1 MTISRTGAAGRPTDM
16 PSSVQSRGTTPSPS
30 AASRNVGAPPSAP
43 SRHTGAPRSAPSR
56 HAGAPRSAPSR
67 DTTAP
72 PFATVLEHHGR
83 ALLRFCISQA
93 GPDRGE
99 DVFQET
105 MIAALRAYD
114 TLADPAAV
122 RSWLFSIAARKAID
136 SHRAASRAPLPLADP
151 AQVSESAAADP
162 ASAGDRE
169 LWHEVARLPDKQRQA
184 VALRFV
190 ADLSH
195 REIGEVM
202 GTSEA
207 AARRNVFE
215 GVRRLR
221 DDLTDATP

>member
-1 MTISRTGAAGRPTDM
+1 M
-16 PSSVQSRGTTPSPS
+16 PSGATRSRARAT
-30 AASRNVGAPPSAP
+30 
-43 SRHTGAPRSAPSR
+43 
-56 HAGAPRSAPSR
+56 
-67 DTTAP
+67 
-72 PFATVLEHHGR
+72 PFATVLEEHGR
-83 ALLRFCISQA
+83 ALLRFCVSQA

-114 TLADPAAV
+114 TLESPDAV

-136 SHRAASRAPLPLADP
+136 SHRTAGRAPVPVPVLEPVTAD
-151 AQVSESAAADP
+151 
-162 ASAGDRE
+162 ASAGDGDPAEHAGSE
-169 LWHEVARLPDKQRQA
+169 LWQDVARLPDKQRQA
-184 VALRFV
+184 VGLRFI

-195 REIGEVM
+195 REIAVAM

-221 DDLTDATP
+221 IDLTDAVR

>member
-1 MTISRTGAAGRPTDM
+1 M
-16 PSSVQSRGTTPSPS
+16 PSGARTSR
-30 AASRNVGAPPSAP
+30 ARV
-43 SRHTGAPRSAPSR
+43 
-56 HAGAPRSAPSR
+56 
-67 DTTAP
+67 P
-72 PFATVLEHHGR
+72 PFATVLEEHGR

-105 MIAALRAYD
+105 MISALRAYD
-114 TLADPAAV
+114 TLENPAAV

-136 SHRAASRAPLPLADP
+136 SHRASGRAPVPVADVEPVAEVACDP
-151 AQVSESAAADP
+151 ADAPGGEVWRA
-162 ASAGDRE
+162 
-169 LWHEVARLPDKQRQA
+169 VARLPDKQRQA

-190 ADLSH
+190 ADLPH
-195 REIGEVM
+195 REIAQAM

-221 DDLTDATP
+221 ADLTDAVR

>member
-1 MTISRTGAAGRPTDM
+1 M
-16 PSSVQSRGTTPSPS
+16 
-30 AASRNVGAPPSAP
+30 
-43 SRHTGAPRSAPSR
+43 
-56 HAGAPRSAPSR
+56 
-67 DTTAP
+67 
-72 PFATVLEHHGR
+72 
-83 ALLRFCISQA
+83 LLRFCISQA

-114 TLADPAAV
+114 TLEKPEAV

-136 SHRAASRAPLPLADP
+136 SHRTAGRAPVPVADVEPVAADAAGDP
-151 AQVSESAAADP
+151 AEQ
-162 ASAGDRE
+162 AGSE
-169 LWHEVARLPDKQRQA
+169 LWKDVAGLPDKQRQA
-184 VALRFV
+184 VGLRFI

-195 REIGEVM
+195 REIAEAM

-221 DDLTDATP
+221 EDLTDAVR

>member
-1 MTISRTGAAGRPTDM
+1 M
-16 PSSVQSRGTTPSPS
+16 SSGTTR
-30 AASRNVGAPPSAP
+30 SRARVA
-43 SRHTGAPRSAPSR
+43 
-56 HAGAPRSAPSR
+56 
-67 DTTAP
+67 
-72 PFATVLEHHGR
+72 PFATVLEEHGR
-83 ALLRFCISQA
+83 VLLRFCISQA

-114 TLADPAAV
+114 TLENPGAV

-136 SHRAASRAPLPLADP
+136 SHRADGRAPVPVLDVEPVAGDGVGDP
-151 AQVSESAAADP
+151 AGR
-162 ASAGDRE
+162 AGTE
-169 LWHEVARLPDKQRQA
+169 LWQDVARLPDKQRQA
-184 VALRFV
+184 VGLRFI

-195 REIGEVM
+195 REIAAAM

-221 DDLTDATP
+221 IDLTDAVR

>member
-1 MTISRTGAAGRPTDM
+1 M
-16 PSSVQSRGTTPSPS
+16 
-30 AASRNVGAPPSAP
+30 PPSAH
-43 SRHTGAPRSAPSR
+43 SLRAS
-56 HAGAPRSAPSR
+56 
-67 DTTAP
+67 AP
-72 PFATVLEHHGR
+72 PFATVLELHGR

-93 GPDRGE
+93 GRDRGE

-114 TLADPAAV
+114 TLVDPAAV

-136 SHRAASRAPLPLADP
+136 SHRAARRAPLPLADP
-151 AQVSESAAADP
+151 EQLSSGEAADP
-162 ASAGDRE
+162 AAASGGE
-169 LWHEVARLPDKQRQA
+169 LWRDVARLPDKQREA
-184 VALRFV
+184 VALRFI

-207 AARRNVFE
+207 AARRNVYE

-221 DDLTDATP
+221 EDLTDLVR

>member
-1 MTISRTGAAGRPTDM
+1 MPPRATTI
-16 PSSVQSRGTTPSPS
+16 
-30 AASRNVGAPPSAP
+30 
-43 SRHTGAPRSAPSR
+43 
-56 HAGAPRSAPSR
+56 
-67 DTTAP
+67 P
-72 PFATVLEHHGR
+72 PFVGLLESHGP
-83 ALLRFCISQA
+83 AVLRFCVAQA

-99 DVFQET
+99 DIFQET

-114 TLADPAAV
+114 TLRDPAAG

-136 SHRAASRAPLPLADP
+136 GHRAARRSPVPLGTVNAG
-151 AQVSESAAADP
+151 AIVAGAGGESGP
-162 ASAGDRE
+162 GE
-169 LWHEVARLPDKQRQA
+169 GGLGEIWKEVARLPAKQRLA
-184 VALRFV
+184 LGLRFI

-221 DDLTDATP
+221 EDLTDAPGASVSRS

>member
-1 MTISRTGAAGRPTDM
+1 MISRNRCSPRLTDM
-16 PSSVQSRGTTPSPS
+16 PS
-30 AASRNVGAPPSAP
+30 GA
-43 SRHTGAPRSAPSR
+43 
-56 HAGAPRSAPSR
+56 
-67 DTTAP
+67 TTARVPVP
-72 PFATVLEHHGR
+72 PFATVLEEHGR

-114 TLADPAAV
+114 TLKDPGAV

-136 SHRAASRAPLPLADP
+136 SHRAAGRAPVPVEDVDVVGVGSAGSGGDP
-151 AQVSESAAADP
+151 ADAP
-162 ASAGDRE
+162 GRE
-169 LWHEVARLPDKQRQA
+169 IWRDVARLPDKQREA
-184 VALRFV
+184 VGLRFI

-195 REIGEVM
+195 REIAVVM
-202 GTSEA
+202 HTSED

-221 DDLTDATP
+221 EDLTDPAR

>member
-1 MTISRTGAAGRPTDM
+1 M
-16 PSSVQSRGTTPSPS
+16 S
-30 AASRNVGAPPSAP
+30 A
-43 SRHTGAPRSAPSR
+43 
-56 HAGAPRSAPSR
+56 R

-72 PFATVLEHHGR
+72 PFATVLEQHGR

-105 MIAALRAYD
+105 MISALRAYE
-114 TLADPAAV
+114 TLKDPAAA

-136 SHRAASRAPLPLADP
+136 SHRAAGRAPVPLADVEQADNRP
-151 AQVSESAAADP
+151 ASAGLGDP
-162 ASAGDRE
+162 ASAASGNPASAGLGDPAATAGE
-169 LWHEVARLPDKQRQA
+169 LWGDVARLPDKQRQA
-184 VALRFV
+184 VGLRFI

-195 REIGEVM
+195 REIGQMM

-221 DDLTDATP
+221 DDLTDAPR

>member
-1 MTISRTGAAGRPTDM
+1 MG
-16 PSSVQSRGTTPSPS
+16 S
-30 AASRNVGAPPSAP
+30 AA
-43 SRHTGAPRSAPSR
+43 
-56 HAGAPRSAPSR
+56 
-67 DTTAP
+67 TTFRARVP
-72 PFATVLEHHGR
+72 PFATVLEEHGR
-83 ALLRFCISQA
+83 VLLRFCISQA

-114 TLADPAAV
+114 TLESPDAV

-136 SHRAASRAPLPLADP
+136 SHRAAGRAPVPIADVEP
-151 AQVSESAAADP
+151 VVADAAADP
-162 ASAGDRE
+162 SEATAGSEVWQD
-169 LWHEVARLPDKQRQA
+169 VARLPDKQRQA
-184 VALRFV
+184 VGLRFI

-195 REIGEVM
+195 REIAVVM

-221 DDLTDATP
+221 EDLTDALR

>member
-1 MTISRTGAAGRPTDM
+1 M
-16 PSSVQSRGTTPSPS
+16 PS
-30 AASRNVGAPPSAP
+30 GA
-43 SRHTGAPRSAPSR
+43 
-56 HAGAPRSAPSR
+56 
-67 DTTAP
+67 TTARAPVP
-72 PFATVLEHHGR
+72 PFATVLEQHGR

-105 MIAALRAYD
+105 MISALRAYD
-114 TLADPAAV
+114 TLVTPEAV

-136 SHRAASRAPLPLADP
+136 SHRAAGRAPLAVEDLEIGAGGDP
-151 AQVSESAAADP
+151 AEG
-162 ASAGDRE
+162 AGGEIWKD
-169 LWHEVARLPDKQRQA
+169 VARLPDKQRQA
-184 VALRFV
+184 VGLRFI

-195 REIGEVM
+195 REIAVVM

-221 DDLTDATP
+221 EDLTDPVR

>member
-1 MTISRTGAAGRPTDM
+1 MTISRIGAPGRPTDM
-16 PSSVQSRGTTPSPS
+16 APSVPTRRASAPGR
-30 AASRNVGAPPSAP
+30 AASVPAGRASAP
-43 SRHTGAPRSAPSR
+43 GRAASVPAGRRS
-56 HAGAPRSAPSR
+56 
-67 DTTAP
+67 AP
-72 PFATVLEHHGR
+72 PFATVLERHGR
-83 ALLRFCISQA
+83 TLLRFCISQA

-114 TLADPAAV
+114 TLEDPAAV
-122 RSWLFSIAARKAID
+122 RSWLFSIAARKAVD
-136 SHRAASRAPLPLADP
+136 SHRAVSRGPLPLAEPEQAAGEMAADP
-151 AQVSESAAADP
+151 PAAAD
-162 ASAGDRE
+162 AE
-169 LWHEVARLPDKQRQA
+169 LWREVARLPDKQRQA

-221 DDLTDATP
+221 EDLTDPAT

>member
-1 MTISRTGAAGRPTDM
+1 MSSRVR
-16 PSSVQSRGTTPSPS
+16 V
-30 AASRNVGAPPSAP
+30 
-43 SRHTGAPRSAPSR
+43 
-56 HAGAPRSAPSR
+56 
-67 DTTAP
+67 P
-72 PFATVLEHHGR
+72 PFATVLEEHGR
-83 ALLRFCISQA
+83 VLLRFCISQA

-114 TLADPAAV
+114 TLERPDAV

-136 SHRAASRAPLPLADP
+136 SHRTAGRAPVPVADVEPVAADAAVAAAAAAAAGDP
-151 AQVSESAAADP
+151 AEQ
-162 ASAGDRE
+162 AGSE
-169 LWHEVARLPDKQRQA
+169 LWQDVARLPDKQRQA
-184 VALRFV
+184 VGLRFI

-195 REIGEVM
+195 REIAEAM

-221 DDLTDATP
+221 EDLTDAVR

>member
-1 MTISRTGAAGRPTDM
+1 M
-16 PSSVQSRGTTPSPS
+16 SPS
-30 AASRNVGAPPSAP
+30 APTRRAS
-43 SRHTGAPRSAPSR
+43 
-56 HAGAPRSAPSR
+56 
-67 DTTAP
+67 AP

-83 ALLRFCISQA
+83 ALLRFCISQT

-114 TLADPAAV
+114 TLEDPAAV

-136 SHRAASRAPLPLADP
+136 SHRAASRAPVPLADP
-151 AQVSESAAADP
+151 EKVSSDRAPDP
-162 ASAGDRE
+162 AEAVDGE
-169 LWHEVARLPDKQRQA
+169 LWRDVARLPDKQRQA
-184 VALRFV
+184 VALRFI

-195 REIGEVM
+195 REIGEAM

-221 DDLTDATP
+221 DDLTDAVS

>member
-1 MTISRTGAAGRPTDM
+1 MDM
-16 PSSVQSRGTTPSPS
+16 SPS
-30 AASRNVGAPPSAP
+30 A
-43 SRHTGAPRSAPSR
+43 RSARAS
-56 HAGAPRSAPSR
+56 
-67 DTTAP
+67 AP
-72 PFATVLEHHGR
+72 PFATVLELHGR

-105 MIAALRAYD
+105 MISALRAYD
-114 TLADPAAV
+114 TLQDAGAV
-122 RSWLFSIAARKAID
+122 RSWLFSIAARKAVD
-136 SHRAASRAPLPLADP
+136 SHRVASRAPVPLAEPEPAAMDGGGDP
-151 AQVSESAAADP
+151 AL
-162 ASAGDRE
+162 ASDGE
-169 LWHEVARLPDKQRQA
+169 LWREVGRLPGKQRQA

-207 AARRNVFE
+207 AARRNVYE

-221 DDLTDATP
+221 EDLTDAVR